1 MRQSTDG
8 DIVGTGLGIGPYVLK
23 ADTPGDLNGDASG
36 VRARTLDG
44 LAGKFGRHVVEQH
57 GFRASKIY
65 QLNKIGMPAWGLY
78 GKVLHR
84 KQISKVML
92 KAFDK
97 TVWFWRRVDGLL
109 PWRGLSLVI
118 VGQVGNLPPIENR
131 PLKEATK

>member
-1 MRQSTDG
+1 MFVDANAEAAT
-8 DIVGTGLGIGPYVLK
+8 
-23 ADTPGDLNGDASG
+23 AASG
-36 VRARTLDG
+36 RV
-44 LAGKFGRHVVEQH
+44 LALLEQH
-57 GFRASKIY
+57 GLTAQRIY

-118 VGQVGNLPPIENR
+118 V
-131 PLKEATK
+131 ATKDV